1 MSRNDRN
8 LLILGSLGIVV
19 LIIIFYFLLLSPLL
33 GNLNEQ
39 AEARDDKQAQLDQV
53 QQEVNELEEV
63 RRNSPEIERQLLEL
77 SKRIPTQP
85 QIPTFVVQVQEIA
98 GSSGVTQL
106 TVEPGDAEAPADGG
120 DYQVIPVT
128 MQFNGT
134 YDEMQDFLLR
144 TRNLARLV
152 AVTDVSYCRANPNGE
167 PDPIDAE
174 HSCDVTPPE
183 QAQEETTAAGISL
196 EVPLLVEI
204 QADIYFQPKGVPS
217 GVETTAPTPAES
229 TTPAEPAEET
239 SGG

>member
-33 GNLNEQ
+33 GNLKEQ
-39 AEARDDKQAQLDQV
+39 AQARDDKQAQLDQV

-98 GSSGVTQL
+98 GDAGVTQL
-106 TVEPGDAEAPADGG
+106 LVEPGDAAAPADGG

-152 AVTDVSYCRANPNGE
+152 TVTDVSYCRVE
-167 PDPIDAE
+167 LFDDE
-174 HSCDVTPPE
+174 HSCPVQPPE
-183 QAQEETTAAGISL
+183 PIEETTTLDTGVEA
-196 EVPLLVEI
+196 PLLVQLE
-204 QADIYFQPKGVPS
+204 ADVYF
-217 GVETTAPTPAES
+217 
-229 TTPAEPAEET
+229 
-239 SGG
+239 